1 MAEFVAQS
9 STTSATSRGKR
20 RVSKNAVRADNTLA
34 IRRDATACL
43 SPLFAELARLAE
55 MSEVERRLR
64 DFGFRAIAGTDEVGR
79 GCLAGP
85 VVAACV
91 VLDREPALPGV
102 DDSKLLDENERA
114 RICRTILA
122 HARAA
127 AIGVIDAATI
137 DRINIL
143 QASKRAMHAAVET
156 LGVRPDVLLVDAV
169 VVETLDM
176 PQLALIHG
184 DRRSVSVA
192 AASIVAKVYRDFVM
206 QSYDAVYP
214 EYDFA
219 RNRGYG
225 TEIHQQALARFGPC
239 PIHRQTFLSAREPLL
254 FTSE

>member
-1 MAEFVAQS
+1 
-9 STTSATSRGKR
+9 
-20 RVSKNAVRADNTLA
+20 
-34 IRRDATACL
+34 
-43 SPLFAELARLAE
+43 
-55 MSEVERRLR
+55 MSEVERKLR

-91 VLDREPALPGV
+91 ILESEPALPGV
-102 DDSKLLDENERA
+102 DDSKRLAARERE
-114 RICRTILA
+114 RTCRAIFA
-122 HARAA
+122 HARGV

-143 QASKRAMHAAVET
+143 QASKCAMHAAVES
-156 LGVRPDVLLVDAV
+156 LDVRPDVLLVDAV
-169 VVETLDM
+169 TVETLDL

-192 AASIVAKVYRDFVM
+192 AASIVAKVYRDFLM
-206 QSYDAVYP
+206 QSYDALYP

-219 RNRGYG
+219 HNRGYG
-225 TEIHQQALARFGPC
+225 TESHQQALVRFGPC
-239 PIHRQTFLSAREPLL
+239 RIHRRTFLAAREPLL